1 MATQCWYRLPD
12 SLDFRP
18 EKLFKTGVGKTGVE
32 PPASY
37 IAEEGHLQKG
47 EKKKK
52 KRNPHNIKKKKL
64 EGEGS
69 QLKQLNTLGVRETPL
84 SQFSSFLCKPAL
96 ATAGIQDSD
105 PQNTFPVK

>member
-47 EKKKK
+47 GKKKK
-52 KRNPHNIKKKKL
+52 GILITLKKKKL